1 MKKIPKNY
9 LMIGIFILLVI
20 GTLVFTIRY
29 YDSEIEKANKEN
41 RNYKTQVKQLQ
52 EENKKQRDL
61 IERQDKDVVTKEEED
76 IREQAKKFINILFTL
91 KQGEAFKEKEKS
103 LAPLLD
109 EKYQKDLFEN
119 TRGKN
124 NMFGKVEVSNIKTF
138 IEEYRPQ
145 NETYDVYV
153 QFDEKIQ
160 DVDEEEA
167 TTKKTSGKIHF
178 IRKNGKW
185 LIDNFERFTLERNK
199 SADSK

>member
-52 EENKKQRDL
+52 KENKKQRDL
-61 IERQDKDVVTKEEED
+61 IERQDKDVVTKEEES
-76 IREQAKKFINILFTL
+76 IREQAKKFVNILFTL
-91 KQGEAFKEKEKS
+91 KQGEAFKEKETA

-109 EKYQKDLFEN
+109 EKYHKDLFEN

-153 QFDEKIQ
+153 QFDEKVQ

-178 IRKNGKW
+178 VRKNGKW

>member
-167 TTKKTSGKIHF
+167 TTKKTSGKIHY

>member
-124 NMFGKVEVSNIKTF
+124 NVFGKVEVSNIKTF

>member
-52 EENKKQRDL
+52 KENKKQRDL

-91 KQGEAFKEKEKS
+91 KRGEAFKEKEKS
-103 LAPLLD
+103 LASLLD
-109 EKYQKDLFEN
+109 EKYQKDLFGN

-153 QFDEKIQ
+153 QFDEKVQ

-178 IRKNGKW
+178 VRKNGKW

>member
-20 GTLVFTIRY
+20 GTLVFTIWY

-52 EENKKQRDL
+52 KENKKQRDL
-61 IERQDKDVVTKEEED
+61 IERQDKDVVTKEEES
-76 IREQAKKFINILFTL
+76 IREQAKKFVNILFTL
-91 KQGEAFKEKEKS
+91 KQGEAFKEKETA

-153 QFDEKIQ
+153 QFDEKVQ

-178 IRKNGKW
+178 VRKNGKW

>member
-52 EENKKQRDL
+52 KENKKQRDL
-61 IERQDKDVVTKEEED
+61 IERQDKDVVNKEEED

-91 KQGEAFKEKEKS
+91 KQGESFKEKEKS

-153 QFDEKIQ
+153 QFDEKVQ

-178 IRKNGKW
+178 VRKNGKW